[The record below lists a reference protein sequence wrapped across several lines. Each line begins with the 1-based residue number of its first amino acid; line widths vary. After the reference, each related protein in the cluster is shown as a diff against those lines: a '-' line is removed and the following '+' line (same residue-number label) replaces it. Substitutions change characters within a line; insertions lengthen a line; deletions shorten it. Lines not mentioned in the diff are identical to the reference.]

1 MKYSRLHPGFSQRAF
16 SFLLLTALA
25 VGAAPAFLVAQASE
39 NAATAAPASTQ
50 APPDVKK
57 SQEEQN
63 NVFRLEGPIVKW
75 TANTTHLSA
84 ETTATIFEFINF
96 GAIVLLVGIPVAR
109 VMPKVI
115 RKRVLTVKQNLESA
129 RAATE
134 DAKIRLTAIESK
146 LSGLDAE
153 IAQIRSQVEQE
164 SLQDET
170 RIKASLVEEN
180 ARIVASA
187 EQEIAVAA
195 AHARREL
202 QHFAANLAIDQAVKQ
217 LVLSPEA
224 DQALIAEFVRGV
236 TKEGQN

>member
-1 MKYSRLHPGFSQRAF
+1 VP
-16 SFLLLTALA
+16 
-25 VGAAPAFLVAQASE
+25 E
-39 NAATAAPASTQ
+39 
-50 APPDVKK
+50 VKK

-75 TANTTHLSA
+75 TAKTTHLSA

-96 GAIVLLVGIPVAR
+96 GAIVLLVGVPLAK

-115 RKRVLTVKQNLESA
+115 RKRGQTVKQNIEEA

-134 DAKIRLTAIESK
+134 DAKLRLSAIESK

-153 IAQIRSQVEQE
+153 IAQIRTQVEQE

-187 EQEIAVAA
+187 EQEIAVAT

-202 QHFAANLAIDQAVKQ
+202 QQFAANLAIDQAVKQ